1 MYNLLRF
8 FVRYYLFILF
18 ISLEV
23 FSFYLI
29 YRTKKYNEAAYVNVA
44 NAASGKLYK
53 TYASGRGYFYLRRVN
68 DSLVAENA
76 HLRERLP
83 ESRFSAHQDSLKVE
97 DTVSKSIQHFVYLGA
112 RVIRNSVN
120 QPSNLIYLDKGKLQ
134 GVTRQMGV
142 INANGIVGQVIS
154 VTDNYSAAMS
164 VLSKDF
170 KVSAKL
176 KKNEYFGNMHW
187 DGINSVTAS
196 LEEIPKHVPVKVGDT
211 VVTSGFSELFPRN
224 VMVGIVRKVK
234 ASPDKNFL
242 DISVSLSTDF
252 GNLSYVYVVK
262 NLKRNELLTLD
273 SVLNKND

>member
-1 MYNLLRF
+1 M
-8 FVRYYLFILF
+8 FILF
-18 ISLEV
+18 ISLEI
-23 FSFYLI
+23 FSFYLV
-29 YRTKKYNEAAYVNVA
+29 YRNKKYNQAAYVNVA

-53 TYASGRGYFYLRRVN
+53 TYDRGRDYLYLSRIN
-68 DSLVAENA
+68 DSLMDENA
-76 HLRERLP
+76 RLRERLP
-83 ESRFSAHQDSLKVE
+83 DSRYYTHLDSKNLD
-97 DTVSKSIQHFVYLGA
+97 DTVGKSIQHFVYVAA

-120 QPSNLIYLDKGKLQ
+120 QPSNLIYLDKGRLQ
-134 GVTRQMGV
+134 GITRQMGV

-187 DGINSVTAS
+187 DGINSVTAT
-196 LEEIPKHVPVKVGDT
+196 LEEIPKHVQVQVGDT

-224 VMVGIVRKVK
+224 VMIGIVRKVK
-234 ASPDKNFL
+234 AAPDKNFL

-252 GNLSYVYVVK
+252 GNLSYVYVVE
-262 NLKRNELLTLD
+262 NLKRNELVTLD
-273 SVLNKND
+273 SVLIKND